1 MDIEGNSW
9 EKLTESLESMQKALD
24 QFQGYDPD
32 PYNPFIRGKNE
43 IRTVIRGGVAIFAAE
58 TTGTLNEGRDQ
69 ILMTPLKIHYITGGY
84 GLIIGLQ

>member
-32 PYNPFIRGKNE
+32 PYNPFVRGKNE
-43 IRTVIRGGVAIFAAE
+43 IRTGIRGGVAIFAA
-58 TTGTLNEGRDQ
+58 
-69 ILMTPLKIHYITGGY
+69 
-84 GLIIGLQ
+84 